1 MIPNKAAKFFLMAS
15 NIGYIPAMYEL
26 SILMLYG
33 IIEKEQLEAYEYTL
47 KAIEVNYPPACY
59 VLGKFYEQG
68 IVVESNIEKACECY
82 LASAELGD
90 SRSQYALGRIYDN
103 IFKQSKTAEYWYLK
117 SIVNGYFH
125 ACYDLGYM
133 YWEGRG
139 KGIPYFE
146 EYETIN
152 RNYYTAAQLFRRG
165 VSENISSCY
174 YPLGLCYQYGHGVEE
189 DIETAIMLYQKGVE
203 ENDMEACCHLAEL
216 YADGI
221 KGLLD
226 PNIYEAIHLFEKGAE
241 LGDESCMTNLGY
253 LYLEGSVYL
262 TETTDIIDKEKAIYW
277 FKKAAELGDE
287 TAEAKLEELC

>member
-1 MIPNKAAKFFLMAS
+1 
-15 NIGYIPAMYEL
+15 
-26 SILMLYG
+26 
-33 IIEKEQLEAYEYTL
+33 
-47 KAIEVNYPPACY
+47 
-59 VLGKFYEQG
+59 
-68 IVVESNIEKACECY
+68 
-82 LASAELGD
+82 
-90 SRSQYALGRIYDN
+90 
-103 IFKQSKTAEYWYLK
+103 
-117 SIVNGYFH
+117 
-125 ACYDLGYM
+125 
-133 YWEGRG
+133 
-139 KGIPYFE
+139 
-146 EYETIN
+146 
-152 RNYYTAAQLFRRG
+152 
-165 VSENISSCY
+165 
-174 YPLGLCYQYGHGVEE
+174 
-189 DIETAIMLYQKGVE
+189 MLYQKGVE